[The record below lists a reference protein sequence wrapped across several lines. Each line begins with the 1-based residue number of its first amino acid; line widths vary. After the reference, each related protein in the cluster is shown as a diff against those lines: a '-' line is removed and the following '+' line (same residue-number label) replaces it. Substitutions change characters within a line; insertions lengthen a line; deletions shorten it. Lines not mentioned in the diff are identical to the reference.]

1 MERLLIGPS
10 ASTQDLVI
18 IDPAND
24 VAISVIKS
32 GKVKFSIGSSGVGF
46 NGNTPT
52 AQQAN
57 IEDATTV
64 HSLSA
69 LFVDTEVATALDDL
83 GAKINSILA
92 VLEAYGFTATS

>member
-1 MERLLIGPS
+1 MERLQIGPS
-10 ASTQDLVI
+10 TSTQDLVI
-18 IDPAND
+18 IDPTND

-32 GKVKFSIGSSGVGF
+32 GEVKFSVGSSGVGF
-46 NGNTPT
+46 NGIVST

-57 IEDATTV
+57 IADASTA

-69 LFVDTEVATALDDL
+69 LFVNTEVVTALNDL
-83 GAKINSILA
+83 GTKINSILA